1 MTLVSGRLVLRRF
14 RPGDAEAF
22 AAYRSDP
29 EVARYQA
36 WDTPL
41 SLPDAVAAVARHA
54 AADPERVGWFP
65 YAIALDGELIGD
77 LGVNLREDREQ
88 ADLGFSVAA
97 PFQGR
102 GYATEAVERVLRHLF
117 LDRGMHRVSAEC
129 DPRNTASARL
139 LERVGF
145 RREGLR
151 RQSTLLRGEWVDDL
165 LFGLLAAD
173 YRRELADGGEPGG

>member
-1 MTLVSGRLVLRRF
+1 MLLTSRRLVLRHF
-14 RPGDAEAF
+14 RPGDEEAF

-41 SLPDAVAAVARHA
+41 SLREATAAVARHA
-54 AADPERVGWFP
+54 AADPDRVGWFP
-65 YAIALDGELIGD
+65 YAIALDGHLIGD
-77 LGVNLREDREQ
+77 IGVNLHENRKQ
-88 ADLGFSVAA
+88 AEIGFSVAT

-102 GYATEAVERVLRHLF
+102 GYATEAVERLLRHLF
-117 LDRGMHRVSAEC
+117 LDLDLHRVSAEC
-129 DPRNTASARL
+129 DPRNTTSARL

-151 RQSTLLRGEWVDDL
+151 RENTWLRDEWVDDL
-165 LFGLLAAD
+165 LFGLLAPD
-173 YRRELADGGEPGG
+173 YRRGRAAGGALSR

>member
-1 MTLVSGRLVLRRF
+1 MLVSERLVLRRF

-41 SLPDAVAAVARHA
+41 SLEQAAAAVARHA
-54 AADPERVGWFP
+54 AADPDRVGWFP

-77 LGVNLREDREQ
+77 IGVNLHENRGQ
-88 ADLGFSVAA
+88 ADIGFSLAT

-102 GYATEAVERVLRHLF
+102 GYATEAVERVVRHLL
-117 LDRGMHRVSAEC
+117 LDRGLHRVSAEC

-139 LERVGF
+139 LDRVGF

-151 RQSTLLRGEWVDDL
+151 RENTWLRGEWVDDL
-165 LFGLLAAD
+165 LFGLLAPD
-173 YRRELADGGEPGG
+173 YRRGRAGDAELSR